1 MPTERDPTVVHFVRP
16 VSTPGLEL
24 VHYPRLTRGWSG
36 VPEAYTW
43 FTMIDRLEGSV
54 DVVSRGIR
62 DRCDPGSLTVGAPG
76 ESYALQPRTAMVGE
90 FRVIRVDNRVRAEV
104 CEEVGLRADEFSPLP
119 HRDPSLAGSF
129 DRLFEAIDGGS
140 ALEAH
145 ERVFQF
151 VSALSA
157 RGSGGRRPR
166 TLKDD
171 DGIMRARELLHEGFR
186 SELSLEELARAAGMD
201 KFALLRTF
209 SRKFGITPHAYQVQ
223 LRMARACQ
231 MIGAGVSL
239 AEVAFAV
246 GYSEQSALN
255 RPFKRFVGVTPGQ
268 YARSSQSRTQSRS
281 RRGSAS
287 RR

>member
-1 MPTERDPTVVHFVRP
+1 
-16 VSTPGLEL
+16 
-24 VHYPRLTRGWSG
+24 
-36 VPEAYTW
+36 
-43 FTMIDRLEGSV
+43 MIDRLEGSV

-62 DRCDPGSLTVGAPG
+62 DRCDPRSLTVGAPG

-90 FRVIRVDNRVRAEV
+90 FRVVRVDNRIRAEV
-104 CEEVGLRADEFSPLP
+104 CEEVGIREFSPLP
-119 HRDPSLAGSF
+119 HRDPSLAGYF
-129 DRLFEAIDGGS
+129 DRLFEAIDGGNP
-140 ALEAH
+140 LEAH
-145 ERVFQF
+145 ERVYQF
-151 VSALSA
+151 VSALST

-166 TLKDD
+166 TRKDD

-186 SELSLEELARAAGMD
+186 SELSLDDLARAARMD

-268 YARSSQSRTQSRS
+268 YARALR
-281 RRGSAS
+281 
-287 RR
+287 